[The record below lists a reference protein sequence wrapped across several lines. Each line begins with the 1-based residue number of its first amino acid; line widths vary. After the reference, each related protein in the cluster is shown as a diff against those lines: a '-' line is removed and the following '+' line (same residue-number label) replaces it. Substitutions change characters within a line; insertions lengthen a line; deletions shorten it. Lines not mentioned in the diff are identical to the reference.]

1 LEGGIGGGPPLALCP
16 VVKAVYHVFEA
27 SSPKAVAMSF
37 FKRRRIRSFAAV
49 AAVLLPLL
57 AACYLPVRFDAEIE
71 ILRTGHYSMVFDG
84 YIAAL
89 PLYDDLRKNKV
100 KAGEEQK
107 RVEIVLTDF
116 KRDKGT
122 KQIQY
127 FKQGVFKIQWQNE
140 GDLLAAKMVTF
151 IRRNANMLSLSYVE
165 SSGEMK
171 VAGASISTDNAK
183 LLTQAGLGMDGELR
197 VITDAKVLAH
207 NATLVRDN
215 PAKGARYKTYVW
227 KIVGFQR
234 SPSLVIAL
242 R

>member
-1 LEGGIGGGPPLALCP
+1 MRVLGAVGALILP
-16 VVKAVYHVFEA
+16 F
-27 SSPKAVAMSF
+27 VAG
-37 FKRRRIRSFAAV
+37 
-49 AAVLLPLL
+49 
-57 AACYLPVRFDAEIE
+57 CYLPVRFDAEVE
-71 ILRTGHYSMVFDG
+71 LLRTGHYTMVFDG

-89 PLYDDLRKNKV
+89 PLYEDLRKNKV

-107 RVEIVLTDF
+107 RVETVLTDF

-127 FKQGVFKIQWQNE
+127 FKQGVFKVQWQNE
-140 GDLLAAKMVTF
+140 GDLLTAKMVTF

-165 SSGEMK
+165 DTGEMK

-197 VITDAKVLAH
+197 VTTDAKVLAH

-215 PAKGARYKTYVW
+215 PAKGPRFKTYVW
-227 KIVGFQR
+227 KIVGFGR